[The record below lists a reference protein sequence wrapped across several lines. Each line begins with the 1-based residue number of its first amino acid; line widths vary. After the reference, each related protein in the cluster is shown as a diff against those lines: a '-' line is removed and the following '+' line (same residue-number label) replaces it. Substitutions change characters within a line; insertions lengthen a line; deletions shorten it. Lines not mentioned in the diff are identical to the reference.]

1 MTLKTS
7 YFKWMKED
15 WKRRKWTIVVF
26 GILCFILTV
35 SFEMSIEA
43 FEQGQRLEGSAFFI
57 CNSIETIL
65 RYGKI
70 YFYTIES
77 GIGALLFGFQ
87 GFSWLM
93 KKEQVDFY
101 HSQPMKREK
110 RFLLLYVDGI
120 LLYECMMIL
129 HMIILSILIGMR
141 GYLSGGIV
149 KCMLWNL
156 ISYSVI
162 FLLIYSIVVLA
173 VMLTGNLV
181 VAFMASGT
189 LLFYPIMVK
198 ILLQSYSVMYFQ
210 TYTEVYNSSMDIVN
224 VADPFQT
231 ILSVIKN
238 LIAGS
243 PSGGFNNILQACILS
258 VVAAIVAFFLY
269 KWRPSE
275 CAGKALAFPFLGSVI
290 RILLVIP
297 TGMVLGL
304 CLTAFQVGDADIWL
318 YFGTVLGVVLMHG
331 FMEVVFQSDIRACL
345 GKKKQLLLSLLLTV
359 GIVSVF
365 RYDMVGYD
373 NYLPEAEKIAEAS
386 CNISVG
392 DYAREYTNY
401 IDYYKLNEEGVP
413 LFAVESMG
421 ATEWGYTE
429 TEYQLQISSASE
441 TKAILRLVKGHMENQ
456 GPDYDAM
463 KSVLVRYKLKSG
475 KEVYR
480 QYYMDEARL
489 KQYFAALYETKEGK
503 ELMHPYIHLAVEQAK
518 TVSVC
523 MGIDG
528 EERLLAL
535 NEEERKQ
542 LQACY
547 QKDIEE
553 NTYEEFFNNE
563 MLGYLSFCYQVK
575 DSKESAQINWIIA
588 KQYENTLNFL
598 RNKGI
603 TF

>member
-141 GYLSGGIV
+141 GYLSGGSV

-258 VVAAIVAFFLY
+258 AVAAIVAFFLY

>member
-43 FEQGQRLEGSAFFI
+43 FEQGQRMEGSAFFI

-70 YFYTIES
+70 YFYTIGS

-258 VVAAIVAFFLY
+258 AVAAIVAFFLY

-373 NYLPEAEKIAEAS
+373 TYLPEAEKIAEAS

-528 EERLLAL
+528 EERLLGL